1 MTFPDFPQPLRVP
14 PPPYP
19 TCRAVPTYVQAVF
32 AATNRPGAGAEHAP
46 QGATNAP
53 CPDEPSNAEQH
64 PEFSHRQLPKAAI
77 PPCANAPAGDV
88 LKAAPQQKSPTKRAA
103 SPSWR
108 STLLPA
114 ARKAGRPPITGYKQ
128 PSRQTYVADWHA

>member
-19 TCRAVPTYVQAVF
+19 TCRAVPTYVQTVF
-32 AATNRPGAGAEHAP
+32 AATNRPGAGAAHAP
-46 QGATNAP
+46 QGAINAL
-53 CPDEPSNAEQH
+53 CRGGPSNVVQH
-64 PEFSHRQLPKAAI
+64 PEFFQRQVPKAAI
-77 PPCANAPAGDV
+77 PPYANDPAGDV
-88 LKAAPQQKSPTKRAA
+88 LKAAPRQKIPAKRAA

-108 STLLPA
+108 STLPSA
-114 ARKAGRPPITGYKQ
+114 ARKAERPPISGCKQ